1 MALDPRAAMLKIN
14 QERMDVQKGLAASQ
28 AEIGRKMTKKGR
40 KGAWGKWLGQLA
52 APVLADWGTTAL
64 LNTILPGMGIA
75 TKGLGSLYKAAKG
88 VPLLKAG
95 AKGLLT
101 AYGGAKGAEM
111 GAGSVSVGESE
122 DLMKKY
128 MAGTVSGEKGMRFDR
143 GATETMEAQKD
154 LQLEALDT
162 LMKDDAMKSG
172 LKAAGSSL
180 LGDLK
185 GVASKGVSERLK
197 GMRETGGELTTQD
210 YLQAFTESGKDAR
223 KQLLSTESLKDWSA
237 KREGLTF
244 GQAMKYSDEALTAP
258 KLPSVSK
265 ANMDIMNQQLGDLSQ
280 PTRIAGEG
288 SRWGNRIPIGMEDE
302 QAQMIKDFPSFTE
315 ATQSSI
321 PMNMENINVKDPF
334 LKGVQSA
341 EPLEDWREYGAM
353 TDRGPIGSTFYNEAM
368 IEAGG
373 KFGATSESGLL
384 GIPFN
389 QQPDAPSGE
398 LKLPGIPTKP
408 LGYDKMMNDIFQS
421 PSLKS
426 PQRPLYGSPITKPTF
441 QQAPSQDLLM
451 QNIFGKNYYD
461 RLRGG
466 NY

>member
-14 QERMDVQKGLAASQ
+14 QERQDVQKALAASQ
-28 AEIGRKMTKKGR
+28 AEMGKQMSKKGK
-40 KGAWGKWLGQLA
+40 KGALGGWLGKLA

-64 LNTILPGMGIA
+64 LNVFAP
-75 TKGLGSLYKAAKG
+75 GLGSLYKAAKG
-88 VPLLKAG
+88 TPLLKAG

-101 AYGGAKGAEM
+101 AYGGAKGAEI
-111 GAGSVSVGESE
+111 GAGSVNVGESE

-128 MAGTVSGEKGMRFDR
+128 MASTVSGEKGMRFDR
-143 GATETMEAQKD
+143 GATAAMEEQKD
-154 LQLEALDT
+154 LQLTALDDM
-162 LMKDDAMKSG
+162 MKQDAYTSG

-185 GVASKGVSERLK
+185 GKTSEGVNERLK
-197 GMRETGGELTTQD
+197 SMRDTGGELTTQD
-210 YLQAFTESGKDAR
+210 YMQAFSESGKDAR
-223 KQLLSTESLKDWSA
+223 KQLFNTDALKEWSA
-237 KREGLTF
+237 KREGLSV
-244 GQAMKYSDEALTAP
+244 GQALKYSDKQLTP
-258 KLPSVSK
+258 PTLPTVSQ
-265 ANMDIMNQQLGDLSQ
+265 ADMDMIYDNISDLNQ

-288 SRWGNRIPIGMEDE
+288 SRWENRIPIGMEDE

-421 PSLKS
+421 SSLKS

-441 QQAPSQDLLM
+441 EQAPSQNLLM

>member
-64 LNTILPGMGIA
+64 LNVVAP
-75 TKGLGSLYKAAKG
+75 GLGSLYKAAKG

-143 GATETMEAQKD
+143 GATEAMEAQKD

-180 LGDLK
+180 LGSLK
-185 GVASKGVSERLK
+185 TASEARMAAATGGGATDAATSVSDRLK
-197 GMRETGGELTTQD
+197 TLRETQGDLTTQD
-210 YLQAFTESGKDAR
+210 YLSAFTDSGKQAKKD
-223 KQLLSTESLKDWSA
+223 LLSTQSLKDWSA
-237 KREGLTF
+237 KREGMNLRQVMKWSDEDLAGMAGKVNLRDFETGKLSGPQLPTNVVDDSF
-244 GQAMKYSDEALTAP
+244 MQEQLNQSIGIQGSNDVGSVRMFEQAPQQNYGYMVGAPPSASPGFRLKDHSTNVPEGRMSVGMGQEYQEMLDNFPTYGQAT
-258 KLPSVSK
+258 
-265 ANMDIMNQQLGDLSQ
+265 QQLQSNFSLQ
-280 PTRIAGEG
+280 P
-288 SRWGNRIPIGMEDE
+288 M
-302 QAQMIKDFPSFTE
+302 
-315 ATQSSI
+315 
-321 PMNMENINVKDPF
+321 
-334 LKGVQSA
+334 
-341 EPLEDWREYGAM
+341 
-353 TDRGPIGSTFYNEAM
+353 
-368 IEAGG
+368 
-373 KFGATSESGLL
+373 
-384 GIPFN
+384 
-389 QQPDAPSGE
+389 
-398 LKLPGIPTKP
+398 
-408 LGYDKMMNDIFQS
+408 GYDKLMQDLENVKPKIGMDLQGNKLNMNPTWQS
-421 PSLKS
+421 
-426 PQRPLYGSPITKPTF
+426 
-441 QQAPSQDLLM
+441 APSNKHLM
-451 QNIFGKNYYD
+451 RGLIGKNYYD
-461 RLRGG
+461 QLSGTFNTPMLGQGG